1 MIMSFNSA
9 DSLEAAGSFGP
20 ISKRISG
27 FVSYVD
33 IPKKALIHE
42 PRRLQQIGVANA
54 LAVLEP
60 FGKFFTKL

>member
-1 MIMSFNSA
+1 MIMSLNSA
-9 DSLEAAGSFGP
+9 DSLGAAGSFGA
-20 ISKRISG
+20 ISKRVSG

-42 PRRLQQIGVANA
+42 RRRLQQVGVANA

-60 FGKFFTKL
+60 FGKFFAKP